1 MPKGIYQR
9 KHSEYLQSI
18 LTQRREYKKQ
28 IARMRKGLT
37 PSVRWF
43 NAFDLHNSIREILG
57 EELTEKI
64 IADTYALIAEQKG
77 AKVKNE

>member
-9 KHSEYLQSI
+9 NHNDYLQEI
-18 LTQRREYKKQ
+18 KHQKNNYKRQ
-28 IARMRKGLT
+28 IARIRKGLT
-37 PSVRWF
+37 PSIRWF
-43 NAFDLHNSIREILG
+43 NAVDLHNSIREILG

-64 IADTYALIAEQKG
+64 IADTYALIAEEKG